1 MQPPRPK
8 SRQIGRELR
17 ADPPLNYERLSDP
30 ILVRRAKDGDERA
43 LAALCERHAERVE
56 RVARHL
62 LRDPEDARDA
72 AQESLAKLCVRI
84 RQFRGESQFTTW
96 LHRLT
101 VNTCKDVAERQR
113 ARRTEP
119 LSDDLREAAYG
130 DPARAAA
137 LKELRAELCDA
148 LGEINADQAQV
159 LVLNAGYD
167 YTFTEIS
174 DASGMP
180 VGTAKSYAFRAR
192 ARLRARLERTESAVA

>member
-1 MQPPRPK
+1 
-8 SRQIGRELR
+8 
-17 ADPPLNYERLSDP
+17 
-30 ILVRRAKDGDERA
+30 
-43 LAALCERHAERVE
+43 
-56 RVARHL
+56 
-62 LRDPEDARDA
+62 
-72 AQESLAKLCVRI
+72 
-84 RQFRGESQFTTW
+84 
-96 LHRLT
+96 
-101 VNTCKDVAERQR
+101 
-113 ARRTEP
+113 
-119 LSDDLREAAYG
+119 
-130 DPARAAA
+130 